1 MMVIAR
7 RALLALIVAALA
19 LAAARGA
26 DAQDYPSR
34 PIKLVVAFT
43 AGGTTDFVARL
54 LAERLRT
61 LLGQPVIVENR
72 PGANGAIAAEY
83 VAKSDPDGYTLFFT
97 TVGAVAI
104 NPALRG
110 NLAYDPI
117 KDFAP
122 VGMAVFNS
130 TMLVVNASM
139 PVNSAREL
147 AALAAER
154 PGAITIGITGL
165 GAISHLGLELFQ
177 AAAGVKFQAVPYRGA
192 AQAVTDLLAG
202 QVDGLFGDVPTVI
215 AQIKAG
221 KLKALAATSQERS
234 DIFPAVPTFV
244 EQGFHD
250 TVANQWAGILAPA
263 LTPPAVVTKLNAAL
277 NAALADADVRGK
289 LAQTGVMPSPGT
301 PEEFARDLA
310 QEIARWGQL
319 IRAKGIR
326 GE

>member
-1 MMVIAR
+1 MAVAR
-7 RALLALIVAALA
+7 RRLIALFAAALA
-19 LAAARGA
+19 VTATGSAR
-26 DAQDYPSR
+26 AQDYPNR

-104 NPALRG
+104 NPALRS

-130 TMLVVNASM
+130 TMLVVNAAM
-139 PVNSAREL
+139 KVNSAREL
-147 AALAAER
+147 AALAKQR

-202 QVDGLFGDVPTVI
+202 QVDGLFGDVPTIISQV
-215 AQIKAG
+215 KAG
-221 KLKALAATSQERS
+221 KLKALAATSRERS
-234 DIFPAVPTFV
+234 DKPTFV
-244 EQGFHD
+244 EQGFAD

-263 LTPPAVVTKLNAAL
+263 LTPPAVIARLSAAL
-277 NAALADADVRGK
+277 NAALSDADVRNK
-289 LAQTGVMPSPGT
+289 LAQAGVTPSPGT

-310 QEIARWGQL
+310 QEITRWGAL
-319 IRAKGIR
+319 IRAKGIK
-326 GE
+326 GD

>member
-1 MMVIAR
+1 
-7 RALLALIVAALA
+7 
-19 LAAARGA
+19 
-26 DAQDYPSR
+26 
-34 PIKLVVAFT
+34 VVAFT

-110 NLAYDPI
+110 NLGYDPI

-139 PVNSAREL
+139 QVNSAREL
-147 AALAAER
+147 AALAKER

-177 AAAGVKFQAVPYRGA
+177 AAAGVKLQAVPYRGA
-192 AQAVTDLLAG
+192 SQAVTDLLAG
-202 QVDGLFGDVPTVI
+202 QVDGLFGDVPTIISQV
-215 AQIKAG
+215 KAG

-234 DIFPAVPTFV
+234 DIFPDVPTFV
-244 EQGFHD
+244 EQGFAD

-263 LTPPAVVTKLNAAL
+263 LTPPAVISKLNAAL
-277 NAALADADVRGK
+277 NAALNDADVRGK
-289 LAQTGVMPSPGT
+289 LAQAGVTPSPGT

-310 QEIARWGQL
+310 REIARWGQL
-319 IRAKGIR
+319 IRAKGIK

>member
-1 MMVIAR
+1 
-7 RALLALIVAALA
+7 
-19 LAAARGA
+19 
-26 DAQDYPSR
+26 
-34 PIKLVVAFT
+34 VVAFT

-139 PVNSAREL
+139 PVISAREL

-177 AAAGVKFQAVPYRGA
+177 AAAGVKFQAVHYRGA
-192 AQAVTDLLAG
+192 AHAVTDLLAG

-234 DIFPAVPTFV
+234 DIFPDVPTFV
-244 EQGFHD
+244 EQGFRD
-250 TVANQWAGILAPA
+250 TVANQWAGVLAPA

-277 NAALADADVRGK
+277 NAALADVGVRGK